1 MNDKLF
7 KEIAA
12 ITEKFASNEEKVF
25 QSTKEFYDY
34 LKTQGVTA
42 SLDDVRNVLI
52 DLSKQKPKQELD
64 LEFFDDIAGGA
75 QVEVK
80 NTVKNNKKKVNI
92 GKTIVINVWVIMK
105 KYIDKVKKFS
115 RRKFYTAFF

>member
-80 NTVKNNKKKVNI
+80 NTVKNNKKNVNI

>member
-80 NTVKNNKKKVNI
+80 NTVKNNKKNVNI
-92 GKTIVINVWVIMK
+92 GKTIVINV
-105 KYIDKVKKFS
+105 
-115 RRKFYTAFF
+115 